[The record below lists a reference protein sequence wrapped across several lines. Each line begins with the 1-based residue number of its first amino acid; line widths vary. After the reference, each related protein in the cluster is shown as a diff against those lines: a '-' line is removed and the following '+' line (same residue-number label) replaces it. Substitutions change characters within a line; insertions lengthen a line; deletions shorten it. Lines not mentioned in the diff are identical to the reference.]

1 MTVTEQI
8 RRDLST
14 EVVLGL
20 AEAFHSE
27 VKYFCEDRDVRR
39 AILAWAFSEGKLVH
53 ISKKFMGQ
61 QVYLDGNRWRF
72 SDNRRAGF
80 AALAHGWFLKLSDW
94 NVWKI
99 EYSKGEFF
107 FSDGS
112 YRVFPGIMLK
122 IISDFEQ
129 IPQGRFLYREYKT
142 RRKMKTAQIAAISF
156 LQEAA
161 ELSPSAVL
169 VRFNILAKDATVEI
183 LAIARLIFAIGLM
196 ANYKTKR
203 ETKP

>member
-80 AALAHGWFLKLSDW
+80 AALAHGWFLSFPIGMFGKL
-94 NVWKI
+94 NI
-99 EYSKGEFF
+99 PKGNFSSATGVIGFF
-107 FSDGS
+107 LGS
-112 YRVFPGIMLK
+112 C
-122 IISDFEQ
+122 
-129 IPQGRFLYREYKT
+129 
-142 RRKMKTAQIAAISF
+142 
-156 LQEAA
+156 
-161 ELSPSAVL
+161 
-169 VRFNILAKDATVEI
+169 
-183 LAIARLIFAIGLM
+183 
-196 ANYKTKR
+196 
-203 ETKP
+203 